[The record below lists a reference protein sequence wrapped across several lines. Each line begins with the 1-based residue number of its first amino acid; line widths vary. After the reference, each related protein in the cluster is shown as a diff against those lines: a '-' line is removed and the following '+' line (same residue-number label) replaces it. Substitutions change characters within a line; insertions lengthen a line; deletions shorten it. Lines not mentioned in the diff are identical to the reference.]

1 MDVNINGNDIVVDKT
16 IDIQSN
22 FKEKISIRELG
33 YKFIKRIIDII
44 GGLVGIIVLIPII
57 FCVYVA
63 RVIRKEN
70 DGPLFYEQLRI
81 GKNGKEF
88 RFYKF
93 RSMVMN
99 ADEKLYEYLEQNEK
113 AKQEFEKYKKLKN
126 DPRITKLGEF
136 LRKTSIDEFPQ
147 FINVLKGDMS
157 LVGPRPYL
165 HREIKDM
172 GENYQ
177 TIVSVKP
184 GLTGYWQV
192 SLYANPLILKTS
204 EGVA

>member
-113 AKQEFEKYKKLKN
+113 AKQEKVDNIVKQDVDIYRESMYKENTYNGEIYKEDDYEKSKN
-126 DPRITKLGEF
+126 ENLEKPN
-136 LRKTSIDEFPQ
+136 
-147 FINVLKGDMS
+147 FIKNNININNS
-157 LVGPRPYL
+157 T
-165 HREIKDM
+165 I
-172 GENYQ
+172 ENTNNLLEQMNAY
-177 TIVSVKP
+177 INKEKEN
-184 GLTGYWQV
+184 L
-192 SLYANPLILKTS
+192 N
-204 EGVA
+204 